1 MLKLPPLADHSAL
14 ELPADVRS
22 IVIVGANGAGKSRFA
37 ARMAADAAPHA
48 YNISALDALFTRR
61 RSHLSANGQHPSA
74 DPIASDLQMLAPEP
88 NSDATEFERLM
99 WRLMRDE
106 MLNLL
111 NYKLHRADR
120 PDLKLHT
127 TKLDE
132 VIATWQDIFPGNRV
146 LIESGQLLFER
157 RDDRHH
163 GDSAPHDPDRYSAL
177 KLSAGEKAVIYY
189 LAAISYAPHHATV
202 FVDSPEM
209 FLHPTMMLAVWNRVE
224 AMRPDCTFV
233 YTTHDLDFAASR
245 TSAAI
250 IWVRSFDA
258 RQSTWDYSL
267 LPPDAEI
274 PADVYAAI
282 LGARKPVLFIEGDAR
297 NSIDMKLYSLIFKDF
312 TLKPLGSCN
321 KVIEATRSFND
332 LSSFHQLDSYGIV
345 DRDRRDAGEV
355 EYLRRK
361 RVMVP
366 DVAEVENIL
375 MLEEVV
381 RAVASHCR
389 KDETRVFSH
398 VKKALLSQFGKDLRK
413 QALLHT
419 RHRVKRTMEYRID
432 GRFTDIASL
441 DRHVH
446 ALADEINPRGLYD
459 RFVEEFSRYRA
470 EGDYQ
475 SVLRVYNQKSMLPA
489 CNVAG
494 LCGLSGKDHYISTIL
509 DILRSGSSPNAR
521 RITRAIRRCFN
532 LPEETI
538 ITPSAK

>member
-1 MLKLPPLADHSAL
+1 MASHATPD
-14 ELPADVRS
+14 LPADIRS
-22 IVIVGANGAGKSRFA
+22 VVIVGANGAGKSRFA
-37 ARMAADAAPHA
+37 GRMAADAGVHA
-48 YNISALDALFTRR
+48 YNISALNALFIRHR
-61 RSHLSANGQHPSA
+61 QQSESNAAEESPLQ
-74 DPIASDLQMLAPEP
+74 SDLQLISPAPAPE
-88 NSDATEFERLM
+88 STELEQLM

-111 NYKLHRADR
+111 NYKLHRADN
-120 PDLKLHT
+120 PDASLRS

-132 VIATWQDIFPGNRV
+132 VIATWQDIFPENRV

-157 RDDRHH
+157 RNDRHSS
-163 GDSAPHDPDRYSAL
+163 DANPHETDRYSAL

-189 LAAISYAPHHATV
+189 LAAIIYAPHNATV

-209 FLHPTMMLAVWNRVE
+209 FLHPTMTLAVWNRVE
-224 AMRPDCTFV
+224 AMRPDCKFV
-233 YTTHDLDFAASR
+233 YTTHDLDFASSR

-250 IWVRSFDA
+250 VWVRSFDA
-258 RQSTWDYSL
+258 RNSTWDYSI
-267 LPPDAEI
+267 LPPNAEI

-332 LSSFHQLDSYGIV
+332 LNSFHQLDSYGIV
-345 DRDRRDAGEV
+345 DRDRREQGEV

-366 DVAEVENIL
+366 EVAEVENIL

-381 RAVASHCR
+381 RAVANHCH
-389 KDETRVFSH
+389 KDESRVFRH
-398 VKKALLSQFGKDLRK
+398 VKKALFSQFSKDIRH

-419 RHRVKRTMEYRID
+419 RHRVKRTLEYRID
-432 GRFTDIASL
+432 GRFNDIGSL

-459 RFVEEFSRYRA
+459 GFVKEFSRYCD

-475 SVLRVYNQKSMLPA
+475 SVLRVYNQKSMLAA

-494 LCGLSGKDHYISTIL
+494 LCGLAGKDQYIAKIL
-509 DILRSGSSPNAR
+509 HILRSGDENAR
-521 RITRAIRRCFN
+521 RITRAIRLCFN
-532 LPEETI
+532 LPEDAI
-538 ITPSAK
+538 KRSSKNRQND